1 MVFTNVDDDEKDDKA
16 FPYLDIFSDP
26 SDEEHTADES
36 DAGDQSEAMISMLEK
51 EKIAALMKL
60 ELPDEVDKAL
70 NRKKIKIPKKKGE
83 KREMERDLRKLD
95 YGLRNCDPEQR
106 KYVKIAVLKYRD
118 LLRDTYKRYCII
130 GGDRNWLNEKGW
142 VAMYHDAYIP
152 DKTLDG
158 CNDEDVKALFK
169 EVYYAHHPPTARDTH
184 AIASPKAI
192 ERLQTTTLLLSDWN
206 DADPWSGTWKE
217 PDEDEA
223 ANEYKLKQLGDTKL
237 IGFIKNF
244 DYGDIHGS
252 INPGKQTRANF
263 MIAWHEGARAGKRRT
278 CRATLIKPKSAFER
292 TSMSVEWST
301 VADNMVHSPGSPEKG
316 TYMMQKTDMLDDE
329 DLKKFK
335 KIGLAR
341 HEFLDAMLTLSRMK
355 YHDSE
360 DPLWKIFCDLND
372 GYVIPYIWDGLEKRD
387 SNKIKTILRP
397 HSTELHKLFH
407 DHSTQSAM
415 SKKQWK
421 ALCKDVLLFGDKSD
435 FKKGG
440 KPTTEDINGAFELS
454 KEGFDLTL
462 GYKGFVTALENLA
475 LEMFRNAP
483 NPKYKVRPLEEKLK
497 VLVKWCVKLQKSE
510 KSGAVKSPSTP
521 RGH

>member
-1 MVFTNVDDDEKDDKA
+1 
-16 FPYLDIFSDP
+16 
-26 SDEEHTADES
+26 
-36 DAGDQSEAMISMLEK
+36 
-51 EKIAALMKL
+51 
-60 ELPDEVDKAL
+60 
-70 NRKKIKIPKKKGE
+70 
-83 KREMERDLRKLD
+83 
-95 YGLRNCDPEQR
+95 
-106 KYVKIAVLKYRD
+106 
-118 LLRDTYKRYCII
+118 
-130 GGDRNWLNEKGW
+130 
-142 VAMYHDAYIP
+142 
-152 DKTLDG
+152 
-158 CNDEDVKALFK
+158 
-169 EVYYAHHPPTARDTH
+169 
-184 AIASPKAI
+184 
-192 ERLQTTTLLLSDWN
+192 
-206 DADPWSGTWKE
+206 
-217 PDEDEA
+217 
-223 ANEYKLKQLGDTKL
+223 
-237 IGFIKNF
+237 
-244 DYGDIHGS
+244 
-252 INPGKQTRANF
+252 
-263 MIAWHEGARAGKRRT
+263 
-278 CRATLIKPKSAFER
+278 
-292 TSMSVEWST
+292 MS
-301 VADNMVHSPGSPEKG
+301 
-316 TYMMQKTDMLDDE
+316 DE

-387 SNKIKTILRP
+387 GNKIKAIFRP

-421 ALCKDVLLFGDKSD
+421 SLCKDVLLFGDKSD

-462 GYKGFVTALENLA
+462 GYKGFVRALENLA

-497 VLVKWCVKLQKSE
+497 LLVKWCVKLHKSE

-521 RGH
+521 RSH